1 MKIWHGYGSEHSANL
16 VMIGHFESAADALKA
31 REVIESITNQVRS
44 DEEAGTLK
52 VGEPA
57 VRYSDA
63 MLDLLGKLNF
73 VSVGPG
79 ELEQFVYDVSID
91 VKGNDLVIKTEEL
104 DVAAFLKVLIARGAR
119 VEVYSAHDFPG
130 TGHGR
135 GE

>member
-1 MKIWHGYGSEHSANL
+1 MKIWQGYGSEHSANL
-16 VMIGHFESAADALKA
+16 VMIGHFKSAADATKA
-31 REVIESITNQVRS
+31 REMIECITERVRS
-44 DEEAGTLK
+44 DEDAGAMK

-57 VRYSDA
+57 ARYSDA

-91 VKGNDLVIKTEEL
+91 VKGNDLVIRTEEL
-104 DVAAFLKVLIARGAR
+104 DVAAFLKVLISRGAR

-135 GE
+135 G